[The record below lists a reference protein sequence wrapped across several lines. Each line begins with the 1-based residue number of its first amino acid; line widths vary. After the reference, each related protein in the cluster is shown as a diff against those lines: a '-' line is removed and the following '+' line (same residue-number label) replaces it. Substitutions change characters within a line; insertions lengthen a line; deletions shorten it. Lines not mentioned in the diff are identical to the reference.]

1 MAKKKTEISI
11 PKEIIISKI
20 YEVRGI
26 KVMLSHD
33 LAKLYQVETRR
44 LNEQVK
50 RNLGRFPERY
60 MFQLTIDEYQSL
72 RSQNAILK
80 RGRHSKYAPYAFTE
94 HGVLMLSSVLKSE
107 RAEKV
112 NLLIIDTFVELNQML
127 LTHKDMLLKMEE
139 LEKKVSS
146 QDEKVMMIFNYLKQ
160 FIKEQETPRKRIG
173 FKTKGKE

>member
-1 MAKKKTEISI
+1 
-11 PKEIIISKI
+11 
-20 YEVRGI
+20 
-26 KVMLSHD
+26 
-33 LAKLYQVETRR
+33 
-44 LNEQVK
+44 
-50 RNLGRFPERY
+50 
-60 MFQLTIDEYQSL
+60 MFQLTVDEYQSL
-72 RSQNAILK
+72 RSQNATLK

-127 LTHKDMLLKMEE
+127 LTHKDLLLKMGE
-139 LEKKVSS
+139 LEKKVNN
-146 QDEKVMMIFNYLKQ
+146 QDEKVKMIFNYLKQ